1 MQTFTAA
8 ITALGDASHLPDHE
22 GAVDATVACD
32 GVEIGAVT
40 LVPDDDGDLS
50 IWGNSPDVWASD
62 MLCRWLTDD
71 DGYFD
76 DDGVIPDIVAAVEDA
91 LRAL

>member
-22 GAVDATVACD
+22 GAVDANIACD

-40 LVPDDDGDLS
+40 LVRAVDGEVSLL
-50 IWGNSPDVWASD
+50 GEAADVWACD
-62 MLCRWLTDD
+62 MLRGWLTDD
-71 DGYFD
+71 NGDFD
-76 DDGVIPDIVAAVEDA
+76 AGDVIPDIVAAVDDA

>member
-22 GAVDATVACD
+22 GAVDANIACD

-40 LVPDDDGDLS
+40 LVPDDDGDLAT
-50 IWGNSPDVWASD
+50 WGNSPDVWASD
-62 MLCRWLTDD
+62 MLCRWLRDD
-71 DGYFD
+71 DGDFD
-76 DDGVIPDIVAAVEDA
+76 PDGVIPDIVAAVEDA
-91 LRAL
+91 LEAL